1 MPASDGA
8 DGHATVVCGVPTDA
22 ELFEAWRAGDDRA
35 GNDLFE
41 RHFEALF
48 RFFRNKLDDGAD
60 DLVQQTFLACV
71 RNTESYRGDAS
82 FRTWLFTIARTKLL
96 DFLKVR
102 RRKQEPLDFQQV
114 SLVDLAVSPST
125 WAAQREEGM
134 LLATALRHL
143 PVDLQIAIEL
153 FHLEDMPASEV
164 ARVLGVPEG
173 TVRSRVRRGLEQ
185 LREHVQRLAV
195 GPREAETTLTIV
207 AGLSD
212 KLR

>member
-1 MPASDGA
+1 M
-8 DGHATVVCGVPTDA
+8 PTDA
-22 ELFEAWRAGDDRA
+22 ELFEAWRGGDDRA

-48 RFFRNKLDDGAD
+48 RFFRNKLDDGAE

-71 RNTESYRGDAS
+71 RNTEGYRGDAS
-82 FRTWLFTIARTKLL
+82 FRSYLFTIARTKLL
-96 DFLKVR
+96 DFLRVR
-102 RRKQEPLDFQQV
+102 RRKQEPLDFEHTT
-114 SLVDLAVSPST
+114 LADLGISPAS
-125 WAAQREEGM
+125 WAAQREEGK
-134 LLATALRHL
+134 LLIAALRHL

-185 LREHVQRLAV
+185 LREEIRRIA
-195 GPREAETTLTIV
+195 GAPRDVERTLSIV
-207 AGLSD
+207 ADLAD

>member
-1 MPASDGA
+1 VAS
-8 DGHATVVCGVPTDA
+8 DA
-22 ELFEAWRAGDDRA
+22 ELFEAWRAGDEHA
-35 GNDLFE
+35 GNELFE

-48 RFFRNKLDDGAD
+48 RFFRGKLHDGAE

-71 RNTESYRGDAS
+71 RNIEGYRGEAS
-82 FRTWLFTIARTKLL
+82 FRTYLFTIARSKLL

-102 RRKQEPLDFQQV
+102 RRKQDPLDFEHV
-114 SLVDLAVSPST
+114 SLVDLGVSPSM
-125 WAAQREEGM
+125 WAVQREEGM

-185 LREHVQRLAV
+185 LREHIRRLASA
-195 GPREAETTLTIV
+195 PREAETTLSLV
-207 AGLSD
+207 ADLD
-212 KLR
+212 AKVR

>member
-1 MPASDGA
+1 M
-8 DGHATVVCGVPTDA
+8 VTDA

-41 RHFEALF
+41 RHFEAVF
-48 RFFRNKLDDGAD
+48 RFFRNKLDDGAE

-71 RNTESYRGDAS
+71 RNTEGYRGDAS
-82 FRTWLFTIARTKLL
+82 FRSYIFTIARTKLL
-96 DFLKVR
+96 DHLRVR
-102 RRKQEPLDFQQV
+102 RRKQEPLDFEHTT
-114 SLVDLAVSPST
+114 LADLGISPAS
-125 WAAQREEGM
+125 WAAKQESAEL
-134 LLATALRHL
+134 LLAALRHL

-185 LREHVQRLAV
+185 LREEVLRLA
-195 GPREAETTLTIV
+195 GAPRDAERTLSLV
-207 AGLSD
+207 ADLAER
-212 KLR
+212 LR

>member
-1 MPASDGA
+1 
-8 DGHATVVCGVPTDA
+8 VPTDA
-22 ELFEAWRAGDDRA
+22 ELFAAWRAGDDRA
-35 GNDLFE
+35 GNELFE
-41 RHFEALF
+41 RHFEALY
-48 RFFRNKLDDGAD
+48 RFFRNKLDDGCE

-71 RNTESYRGDAS
+71 RHTDGYRGDAS
-82 FRTWLFTIARTKLL
+82 FRTWLFTIARSKLL

-102 RRKQEPLDFQQV
+102 RRKQEPLDFGHV
-114 SLVDLAVSPST
+114 SLVDLGVSPST

-134 LLATALRHL
+134 LLAAALRHL

-173 TVRSRVRRGLEQ
+173 TVRSRVRRGLDQ
-185 LREHVQRLAV
+185 LREVIQRLASA
-195 GPREAETTLTIV
+195 PREAEITLSIV